1 MSGPF
6 LLETPRNG
14 IRRERDDGRPERQK
28 QQPHGRGAH
37 CPDAHN
43 NIISMP
49 IRYKAQLNQGNANI
63 GSEKSVSANEDLLT
77 CDERALAR
85 EISHQSH
92 GLITE
97 DVAALVLSHF
107 AKASAEKMSEGF
119 RIQFNVDGKVA
130 MIIFPDIHVKGGNIN
145 LARAQQLDPTVTEL
159 TVQNAAQLID
169 KAGGVTCR
177 VRCTAMQPFTDLLE
191 KVEYSLE
198 RTGTVEA
205 AYVEASDG
213 SEADDSGSGDETP
226 QGGGGD
232 NGDNE

>member
-1 MSGPF
+1 
-6 LLETPRNG
+6 
-14 IRRERDDGRPERQK
+14 
-28 QQPHGRGAH
+28 
-37 CPDAHN
+37 
-43 NIISMP
+43 MP

-63 GSEKSVSANEDLLT
+63 GSEKSVSANEDLLA
-77 CDERALAR
+77 CDEKALAR

-107 AKASAEKMSEGF
+107 AKAAAEKMSEGF
-119 RIQFNVDGKVA
+119 RIQFHVDGKAA

-145 LARAQQLDPTVTEL
+145 LARAKELDPTVTEL
-159 TVQNAAQLID
+159 TVENAPALID

-191 KVEYSLE
+191 KVEYTLE

-205 AYVEASDG
+205 PYVNASN
-213 SEADDSGSGDETP
+213 SGDDNGDDNGGGSD
-226 QGGGGD
+226 QGGGQNT
-232 NGDNE
+232 NGDNDGGE

>member
-1 MSGPF
+1 MSNPPYTAARA
-6 LLETPRNG
+6 LRA
-14 IRRERDDGRPERQK
+14 DG
-28 QQPHGRGAH
+28 
-37 CPDAHN
+37 HN
-43 NIISMP
+43 TNQFMP

-63 GSEKSVSANEDLLT
+63 GSEPSVSANEDLLA
-77 CDERALAR
+77 CDEKALAR

-119 RIQFNVDGKVA
+119 RIQFHVDGKAA
-130 MIIFPDIHVKGGNIN
+130 MIIFPDIHVKGGNIS
-145 LARAQQLDPTVTEL
+145 LARAKELDPAVTQL
-159 TVQNAAQLID
+159 TLDNAPALID

-177 VRCTAMQPFTDLLE
+177 VRCTALQPFTDLLN

-205 AYVEASDG
+205 AYVEASQ
-213 SEADDSGSGDETP
+213 
-226 QGGGGD
+226 QGGGTTNDGGTSDGGDGD
-232 NGDNE
+232 NPIEG